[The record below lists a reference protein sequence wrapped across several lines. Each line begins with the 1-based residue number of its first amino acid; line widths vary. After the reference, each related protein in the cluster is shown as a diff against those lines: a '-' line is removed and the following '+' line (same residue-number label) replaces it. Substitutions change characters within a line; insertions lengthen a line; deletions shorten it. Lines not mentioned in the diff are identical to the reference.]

1 MPNQLTAPACGIAQE
16 AEHLLPEEMRTRAPA
31 ATRQHCR
38 PPDPAEEAGGVLMGT
53 ALGSMLSQK
62 RRWLLVRDESWEQL
76 GIWALSCLDCLN
88 QAESTLH
95 LDGER

>member
-1 MPNQLTAPACGIAQE
+1 
-16 AEHLLPEEMRTRAPA
+16 
-31 ATRQHCR
+31 
-38 PPDPAEEAGGVLMGT
+38 MGT

-62 RRWLLVRDESWEQL
+62 RRWLLLRDESWEQL